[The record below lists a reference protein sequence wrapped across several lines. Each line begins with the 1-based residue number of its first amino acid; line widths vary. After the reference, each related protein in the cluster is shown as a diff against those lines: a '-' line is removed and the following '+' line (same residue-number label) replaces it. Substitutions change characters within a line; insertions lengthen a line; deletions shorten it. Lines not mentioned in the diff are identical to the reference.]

1 MKGVVVVR
9 LPSFFSSTRCPAA
22 RSSARS
28 RCGSPYPPW
37 APAAAS
43 TCRRRWHTSSGE
55 CVSYHVGQPPLLRQ
69 LAFRVC
75 LPERRSEG
83 FLPPKLHVPL
93 HAGVLVQPL
102 QREVPA
108 RGGASVGHHP
118 ASVAPSVFE
127 HLVEQVVTFPEAYSP
142 LIVL

>member
-1 MKGVVVVR
+1 VRLHSLAAHDALPRGLQRGLVVVR
-9 LPSFFSSTRCPAA
+9 HIHRG
-22 RSSARS
+22 RQR
-28 RCGSPYPPW
+28 RPPLVD
-37 APAAAS
+37 ADGIHRAENA
-43 TCRRRWHTSSGE
+43 
-55 CVSYHVGQPPLLRQ
+55 SYHVRQLPLLRQ
-69 LAFRVC
+69 LAFAFRVC

-102 QREVPA
+102 QRKVPA

-127 HLVEQVVTFPEAYSP
+127 HLVEQVMTFPEAYSP